1 MSAIKAKNT
10 KPEINL
16 RKALRKAGMAGY
28 RLHWPKAPGR
38 PDIAYPAKKLAIFV
52 HGCFWHRCP
61 YCNPSFPKSN
71 KEFWMKK
78 FQNNQERDKR
88 KIQELEIKG
97 WKVLVVWECRIK
109 HNLTTTIDDIQA
121 LYTEG
126 GVDR

>member
-1 MSAIKAKNT
+1 
-10 KPEINL
+10 
-16 RKALRKAGMAGY
+16 MAVSGIVA
-28 RLHWPKAPGR
+28 HIAPFIPQKQQGIL
-38 PDIAYPAKKLAIFV
+38 DEKI
-52 HGCFWHRCP
+52 
-61 YCNPSFPKSN
+61 
-71 KEFWMKK
+71 
-78 FQNNQERDKR
+78 QNNQERDKR